1 VFILFH
7 LVAIAC
13 WALPVNFWL
22 TNGVR
27 ELVRPYMLWT
37 GLFQSWDTFAPNP
50 PTANGVVRAVVE
62 TRDHHMKVWA
72 FPRMEQLG
80 YGERYSKER
89 YRKFSEVLLQPNNA
103 SILPDVARHIARLE
117 NDPADP
123 PVKVILVEY
132 VEDIPASGAQPAPGK
147 TTAFFEQPIEP
158 EDLQ

>member
-1 VFILFH
+1 
-7 LVAIAC
+7 
-13 WALPVNFWL
+13 
-22 TNGVR
+22 
-27 ELVRPYMLWT
+27 
-37 GLFQSWDTFAPNP
+37 
-50 PTANGVVRAVVE
+50 VVRAVVE